1 MERGIPLKQTPPE
14 SKNHLMVNIGIIIM
28 KLKKFISI
36 IIIFVLALCGLFYIR
51 NKLINRH
58 DRVNR
63 ATVKV
68 IIPEGYTNEQ
78 IGKALEKSGLV
89 TEKDFINQV
98 ENWSDNSYWFL
109 KGIPKDK
116 HKLDGFLYPATYTF
130 AKNTSS
136 KEIINEMLKT
146 FEINIQQSKSYINKN
161 NLNIRN
167 IVITASLIEKEARK
181 DVDRPKIASVIYN
194 RLNKN
199 MPLQIDATILYVIG
213 HKDKVY
219 NKDLTVKSPY
229 NTYLNKGLPPSP
241 ICNPGIKSINAAI
254 HPENTNYLYYVL
266 DTKTDTHVFAETYAQ
281 HIKNVSLYGK

>member
-1 MERGIPLKQTPPE
+1 
-14 SKNHLMVNIGIIIM
+14 MVNIDIIIM
-28 KLKKFISI
+28 KLKKIISI
-36 IIIFVLALCGLFYIR
+36 IIICILILCGIFYVR
-51 NKLINRH
+51 NKLTNRH
-58 DRVNR
+58 DRVNE

-78 IGKALEKSGLV
+78 IGQTLQKSGLV
-89 TEKDFINQV
+89 TKKDFVNEV
-98 ENWSDNSYWFL
+98 ENWQDNNYWFL
-109 KGIPKDK
+109 KDIPNSK

-130 AKNTSS
+130 SKNVSS

-146 FEINIQQSKSYINKN
+146 FEINIEPDKIYITKN

-167 IVITASLIEKEARK
+167 IVITSSLIEKEARK

-241 ICNPGIKSINAAI
+241 ICNPGTKSINAAI
-254 HPENTNYLYYVL
+254 HPERTNYLYYVL
-266 DTKTDTHVFAETYAQ
+266 DTKTNTHVFAETYTQ
-281 HIKNVSLYGK
+281 HIKNVSLYGKGK

>member
-1 MERGIPLKQTPPE
+1 
-14 SKNHLMVNIGIIIM
+14 MVDIDIIIM
-28 KLKKFISI
+28 KLKKIISI
-36 IIIFVLALCGLFYIR
+36 FVVIVLALYGSFYVR

-58 DRVNR
+58 NRVNR
-63 ATVKV
+63 AVVKV
-68 IIPEGYTNEQ
+68 VIPEGYTNEQ
-78 IGKALEKSGLV
+78 IGKTLEKSGLV

-98 ENWSDNSYWFL
+98 GNWSDNSYWFL
-109 KGIPKDK
+109 KGLPQDK

-130 AKNTSS
+130 EKNTSS

-146 FEINIQQSKSYINKN
+146 FETNIEPSKSYITKN
-161 NLNIRN
+161 NLSIRN
-167 IVITASLIEKEARK
+167 VVITASLIEKEARK

-219 NKDLTVKSPY
+219 NRDLTVKSPY

-241 ICNPGIKSINAAI
+241 ICNPGTKSINAAL
-254 HPENTNYLYYVL
+254 HPERTNYLYYVL
-266 DTKTDTHVFAETYAQ
+266 DTKTNTHVFAETYAQ